1 MSSSD
6 RLRAKRSRLR
16 STSSGGQAGESAVAS
31 VEADRTVVTPLP
43 ATDDGSYDV
52 PRVVATLEQ
61 LVESGALAP
70 EQVRAIVSAATRLY
84 AAASARAGQELPP
97 LGPEVST
104 TDAVTLACALVRSQD
119 LTPFEMAVWFSR
131 GQRAE

>member
-6 RLRAKRSRLR
+6 RLRAKRS
-16 STSSGGQAGESAVAS
+16 GESAVAS
-31 VEADRTVVTPLP
+31 AEADRTVVTPLP
-43 ATDDGSYDV
+43 AADDGSYDV
-52 PRVVATLEQ
+52 TGVVATLEQ
-61 LVESGALAP
+61 LVESGALTP

-131 GQRAE
+131 GQRVE

>member
-6 RLRAKRSRLR
+6 PE
-16 STSSGGQAGESAVAS
+16 TAVS
-31 VEADRTVVTPLP
+31 M
-43 ATDDGSYDV
+43 
-52 PRVVATLEQ
+52 LEQ
-61 LVESGALAP
+61 LADTASLSP
-70 EQVRAIVSAATRLY
+70 DQVRAVVSAATRLY

-97 LGPEVST
+97 VGPEVST

-131 GQRAE
+131 GQRTE